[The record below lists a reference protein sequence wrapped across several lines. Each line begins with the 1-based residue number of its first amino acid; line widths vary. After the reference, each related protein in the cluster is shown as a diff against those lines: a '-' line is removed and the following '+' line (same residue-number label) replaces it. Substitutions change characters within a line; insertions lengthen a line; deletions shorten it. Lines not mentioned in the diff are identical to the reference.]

1 MESSEKNAATAAK
14 STTHASVKLPVSE
27 KIGYSFTDMAGNLL
41 YVTITSYI
49 LYFYTDVFQ
58 ISVAGAGLILL
69 IARVVD
75 AISAPVWGSIV
86 DHTHTKWGQ
95 SRPFFLW
102 LAIPFALATFLA
114 FTAPNL
120 HGNAKLIYAG
130 VTYILA
136 AGIIYTGI
144 QTPITAIL
152 PSLTSDPTERISA
165 NTWRMAGGSIGAFIT
180 SSFALPLVA
189 FFGKG
194 NDKVG
199 FMWVTAIFGV
209 IGVIMLFY
217 AFSHLK
223 ERTVAVT
230 KSIPFKDSLKA
241 TVGNKPWFIL
251 VISFVIYWI
260 AQSDRNG
267 IAVYYAKYNLGNEQ
281 LTSIFNGVGILG
293 LFATICIPFIVKVTN
308 KTATMLI
315 GLAVGAF
322 GQMMVAFV
330 GNNFALVITA
340 WIIGTLGASVACA
353 MPFAML
359 ADTVDFGEWKT
370 GIRASGFLTA
380 VGSAF
385 CIQLGSGFGSFIPS
399 KIMAA
404 AGFIANK
411 SQSAASLASIHFCFV
426 WLPVIIYAIVAAIM
440 LLYFKYERNEPVVKA
455 DLDKRHAQQAAAAAQ
470 EN

>member
-1 MESSEKNAATAAK
+1 MDTLSKSNEKLSASEK
-14 STTHASVKLPVSE
+14 L
-27 KIGYSFTDMAGNLL
+27 GYTFTDMAGNLL
-41 YVTITSYI
+41 YVTITTYI

-58 ISVAGAGLILL
+58 ISVAASGTILL
-69 IARVVD
+69 IARIVD
-75 AISAPVWGSIV
+75 AISAPIWGSIV

-95 SRPFFLW
+95 SRPYFLW
-102 LAIPFALATFLA
+102 LAIPFALSVFLA

-120 HGNAKLIYAG
+120 HGNAKMIYAA

-136 AGIIYTGI
+136 AGVIYTGV

-152 PSLTSDPTERISA
+152 PSLTTNPKERISA
-165 NTWRMAGGSIGAFIT
+165 NTWRMCGGQIGAFIT
-180 SSFALPLVA
+180 SSFALSFIA

-199 FMWVTAIFGV
+199 FMWTTALFGIV
-209 IGVIMLFY
+209 AVCMFFY
-217 AFSHLK
+217 AFTHLK
-223 ERTVAVT
+223 EKTVAVT
-230 KSIPFKDSLKA
+230 KPIPFKDSVKA
-241 TVGNKPWFIL
+241 AVGNKPWFIL
-251 VISFVIYWI
+251 VISFAIYWI

-281 LTSIFNGVGILG
+281 LASILNGVGVLG
-293 LFATICIPFIVKVTN
+293 LLATVCIPFIVKNTN
-308 KTATMLI
+308 KTLTMTI
-315 GLAVGAF
+315 GLAIGTI
-322 GQMMVAFV
+322 GQVMVALVGDNFV
-330 GNNFALVITA
+330 LIITA
-340 WIIGTLGASVACA
+340 WIIGTFGASIACA

-404 AGFIANK
+404 AGFVANK
-411 SQSAASLASIHFCFV
+411 TQDTTALSSINFCFI
-426 WLPVIIYAIVAAIM
+426 WLPVIIYVVVAILM
-440 LLYFKYERNEPVVKA
+440 SFYLKYEKNEPNILA
-455 DLDKRHAQQAAAAAQ
+455 ELDKRHA
-470 EN
+470 EMMS